1 MSDAKS
7 SNNDIDTES
16 NIKIAA
22 DSSGR
27 VVLQINDSSARP
39 IVKLNISIDAVDDMI
54 IEFQNARDIAKSVNI
69 FTSSDCMVLKS

>member
-1 MSDAKS
+1 MSDAKPS
-7 SNNDIDTES
+7 DNDIDAES

-22 DSSGR
+22 DGSGR
-27 VVLQINDSSARP
+27 VILQINDNLSRP

-54 IEFQNARDIAKSVNI
+54 TEFQTARDIAKSVNM